1 MDERY
6 IRNFP
11 ALSEQEFEALRSK
24 RILVLGCGG
33 LGGYIIEML
42 TRIGVG
48 AIRAVDGD
56 SFEQSNLNRQL
67 LSSPELL
74 GVSKAAAA
82 VARIS
87 QVNPD
92 VEAEV
97 YCAFFDETNAEK
109 LISGCDLVMD
119 ALDNID
125 SRRLLARYCEKLGV
139 PMVYGAISGWVAQA
153 AISLPGDDFIEK
165 LYPEGVEIRDKSALA
180 FTPALCAAMQ
190 CALATRLLCGRE
202 IKNSSLK
209 YFDLLN
215 MEFETIDLV

>member
-6 IRNFP
+6 LRNLS
-11 ALSEQEFEALRSK
+11 ALTEGECRLLRSK
-24 RILVLGCGG
+24 RILVVGCGG

-56 SFEQSNLNRQL
+56 RFEESNLNRQL

-74 GVSKAAAA
+74 GVSKAVAA

-92 VEAEV
+92 VKAEAH
-97 YCAFFDETNAEK
+97 YAFFDETNAEK

-125 SRRLLARYCEKLGV
+125 SRRILAHYCEKLGV

-165 LYPEGVEIRDKSALA
+165 LYPDGVEIRDKSALA
-180 FTPALCAAMQ
+180 FTPALCASMQ
-190 CALATRLLCGRE
+190 CALATRLLCGGE

>member
-92 VEAEV
+92 VEAEA

-119 ALDNID
+119 ALDNIN

-165 LYPEGVEIRDKSALA
+165 LYPDGVEIRDKSALA